1 MGSVNYV
8 VKERK
13 TRPSRQYSAIICGFI
28 ETAGHEGRHY
38 RLFFLSIGI
47 CEGDSSEAGNE
58 EEGGCTSGAG
68 EKTRAGEPVMHAYIY
83 RTSSVT
89 YIPPGLSQ
97 NFAQRL
103 SLLYGPPRG
112 WSRN

>member
-1 MGSVNYV
+1 MGSVNYI

-13 TRPSRQYSAIICGFI
+13 TGLSQQYSAIICGCI
-28 ETAGHEGRHY
+28 ETAGHY

-47 CEGDSSEAGNE
+47 CEDDSSEAGNE
-58 EEGGCTSGAG
+58 EEGGCASGAG
-68 EKTRAGEPVMHAYIY
+68 GKTRAGEPMMHAYIY
-83 RTSSVT
+83 STNSVT

-97 NFAQRL
+97 NFAQQL